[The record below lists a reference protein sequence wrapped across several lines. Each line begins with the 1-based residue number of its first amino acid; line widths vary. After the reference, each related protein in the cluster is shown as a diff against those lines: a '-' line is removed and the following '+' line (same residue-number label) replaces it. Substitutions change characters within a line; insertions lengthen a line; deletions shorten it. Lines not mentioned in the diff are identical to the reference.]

1 MNKISRTIV
10 VTLHVITIGSTLIG
24 AAIAVF
30 GMLAANGAPQEAAA
44 AAIGCFFA
52 PKVFGESSE
61 AVAPY
66 CVARAVEN
74 IFVQCK

>member
-10 VTLHVITIGSTLIG
+10 VTLNVITIGSTLMG

-52 PKVFGESSE
+52 
-61 AVAPY
+61 VAPY